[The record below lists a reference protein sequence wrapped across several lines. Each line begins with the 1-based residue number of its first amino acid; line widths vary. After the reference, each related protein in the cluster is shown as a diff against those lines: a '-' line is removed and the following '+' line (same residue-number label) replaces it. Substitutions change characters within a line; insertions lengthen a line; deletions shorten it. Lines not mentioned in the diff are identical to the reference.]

1 MIDFE
6 HVSKQ
11 YKHNAKPALEDVN
24 FHVDDGEFVFLLGHS
39 GAGKSTLLK
48 LILREETPTEGRV
61 LVNGQDVARLRR
73 RKIPYLRRQMGIIFQ
88 DFRLIPTMTVYEN
101 IAFAM
106 HVTNIGHKQIK
117 ERVNY
122 MLELVHLE
130 DKAKVYPD
138 LLSGGEQQRVAVA
151 RALAHAPKLVIA
163 DEPTGN
169 IDPELSLEMME
180 LLERVSEM
188 GITVLVVTHEHE
200 LVRHFDRR
208 VVTLSGGHIISD
220 VPTGSMIPHP
230 ARRPEGTGNGGVAGM
245 MKPSTFGFLVVR
257 GVRNLGKH
265 WAMTIACIASLSV
278 CMTLNT
284 FATLAE
290 VNVDSM
296 VNYLG
301 QQNEMVVYVDPEA
314 DDATIQ
320 TVGERIT
327 ATPGVSRVQYMSKE
341 DVLNQYRGYMAD
353 YAVLLDEF
361 ENDNPFK
368 ANYRVSLA
376 DLSQMQAMS
385 QNFQSIPGVYS
396 VTAPIEMTQT
406 FVEVQRAV
414 TKVGQIVILVL
425 MAVSIITVGST
436 IRLSVFARRREIEI
450 MKYVG
455 ATNHLVTLPFFVEG
469 LTMGLISGAIT
480 SVAGI
485 FGYAYIVQ
493 ASSTLGGLWQL
504 LMGTA
509 MVPVDAVWPTIL
521 TYSLAGGALVGAL
534 GSMFSI
540 RKHLNV

>member
-1 MIDFE
+1 
-6 HVSKQ
+6 
-11 YKHNAKPALEDVN
+11 
-24 FHVDDGEFVFLLGHS
+24 
-39 GAGKSTLLK
+39 
-48 LILREETPTEGRV
+48 
-61 LVNGQDVARLRR
+61 
-73 RKIPYLRRQMGIIFQ
+73 
-88 DFRLIPTMTVYEN
+88 
-101 IAFAM
+101 
-106 HVTNIGHKQIK
+106 
-117 ERVNY
+117 
-122 MLELVHLE
+122 
-130 DKAKVYPD
+130 
-138 LLSGGEQQRVAVA
+138 
-151 RALAHAPKLVIA
+151 
-163 DEPTGN
+163 
-169 IDPELSLEMME
+169 
-180 LLERVSEM
+180 
-188 GITVLVVTHEHE
+188 
-200 LVRHFDRR
+200 
-208 VVTLSGGHIISD
+208 
-220 VPTGSMIPHP
+220 
-230 ARRPEGTGNGGVAGM
+230 
-245 MKPSTFGFLVVR
+245 
-257 GVRNLGKH
+257 
-265 WAMTIACIASLSV
+265 
-278 CMTLNT
+278 MTLNT

-320 TVGERIT
+320 SVGERIT

-493 ASSTLGGLWQL
+493 ASSCL
-504 LMGTA
+504 LYTS
-509 MVPVDAVWPTIL
+509 DA
-521 TYSLAGGALVGAL
+521 ADE
-534 GSMFSI
+534 
-540 RKHLNV
+540 

>member
-1 MIDFE
+1 
-6 HVSKQ
+6 
-11 YKHNAKPALEDVN
+11 
-24 FHVDDGEFVFLLGHS
+24 
-39 GAGKSTLLK
+39 
-48 LILREETPTEGRV
+48 
-61 LVNGQDVARLRR
+61 
-73 RKIPYLRRQMGIIFQ
+73 
-88 DFRLIPTMTVYEN
+88 
-101 IAFAM
+101 
-106 HVTNIGHKQIK
+106 
-117 ERVNY
+117 
-122 MLELVHLE
+122 
-130 DKAKVYPD
+130 
-138 LLSGGEQQRVAVA
+138 
-151 RALAHAPKLVIA
+151 
-163 DEPTGN
+163 
-169 IDPELSLEMME
+169 
-180 LLERVSEM
+180 
-188 GITVLVVTHEHE
+188 
-200 LVRHFDRR
+200 
-208 VVTLSGGHIISD
+208 
-220 VPTGSMIPHP
+220 
-230 ARRPEGTGNGGVAGM
+230 M

-290 VNVDSM
+290 VNVNSM

-320 TVGERIT
+320 SVGERIT

-376 DLSQMQAMS
+376 DLSQMQTMS

-450 MKYVG
+450 MKYV
-455 ATNHLVTLPFFVEG
+455 AFVVEG
-469 LTMGLISGAIT
+469 LPMRLISGAIT

>member
-1 MIDFE
+1 
-6 HVSKQ
+6 
-11 YKHNAKPALEDVN
+11 
-24 FHVDDGEFVFLLGHS
+24 
-39 GAGKSTLLK
+39 
-48 LILREETPTEGRV
+48 
-61 LVNGQDVARLRR
+61 
-73 RKIPYLRRQMGIIFQ
+73 
-88 DFRLIPTMTVYEN
+88 
-101 IAFAM
+101 
-106 HVTNIGHKQIK
+106 
-117 ERVNY
+117 
-122 MLELVHLE
+122 
-130 DKAKVYPD
+130 
-138 LLSGGEQQRVAVA
+138 
-151 RALAHAPKLVIA
+151 
-163 DEPTGN
+163 
-169 IDPELSLEMME
+169 
-180 LLERVSEM
+180 
-188 GITVLVVTHEHE
+188 
-200 LVRHFDRR
+200 
-208 VVTLSGGHIISD
+208 
-220 VPTGSMIPHP
+220 
-230 ARRPEGTGNGGVAGM
+230 M

-455 ATNHLVTLPFFVEG
+455 ATNRMVTLPFFVEG
-469 LTMGLISGAIT
+469 LTMGLISGILTAAV
-480 SVAGI
+480 SLGCYSYVVNAAG
-485 FGYAYIVQ
+485 G
-493 ASSTLGGLWQL
+493 LGGIWQM
-504 LMGTA
+504 LMGRA
-509 MVPVDAVWPTIL
+509 LVPVANVLPTIVV
-521 TYSLAGGALVGAL
+521 TSLLSGAIVGGV